1 VEEEIKQKM
10 PEKEIDQETA
20 KQIQELQLLE
30 QNLQNFLLQKQ
41 AFVMEKNETENALE
55 ELKKTNDDVYK
66 IAGQVMLK
74 AKKSAV
80 EKELKHKNDIIEL
93 RIKSIEKQEEAIK
106 EQLTKKRDEVLKK
119 LKRE

>member
-1 VEEEIKQKM
+1 M

-20 KQIQELQLLE
+20 RQIQELQFLE

-55 ELKKTNDDVYK
+55 ELKKTEDDVYK
-66 IAGQVMLK
+66 IAGQIMLK
-74 AKKSAV
+74 AKKSAI
-80 EKELKHKNDIIEL
+80 EKELKHKKDTIDL
-93 RIKSIEKQEEAIK
+93 RIKAIEKQEESLK

-119 LKRE
+119 LRT